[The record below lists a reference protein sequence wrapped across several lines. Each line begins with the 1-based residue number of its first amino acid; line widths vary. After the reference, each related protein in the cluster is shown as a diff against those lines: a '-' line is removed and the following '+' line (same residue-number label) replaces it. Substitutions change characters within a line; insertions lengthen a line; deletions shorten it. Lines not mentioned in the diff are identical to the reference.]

1 MDTTKKF
8 TGKADIYSK
17 YRPHYPKEYINY
29 LVSYNNLTSNN
40 TVADIGSGTGILTEQ
55 LLEKDLKVIAV
66 EPNDDMRSIAEKRLK
81 NHPKFVSIKGIAE
94 NTGLRSKSVDLIT
107 VAQAFHWFDKV
118 KFKNECIRILKP
130 NLNVALVWNSR
141 DSSSQM
147 ILENV
152 EICKN
157 LCPSFNDFSGGIEE
171 TPEEFEQFFRD
182 GKYEYRTFQND
193 LEYNLDDFLGRN
205 LSASYAPKSTDSN
218 YKEFIKE
225 LTELFMKHSKDNKI
239 ILPNVTRSYIGKV

>member
-17 YRPHYPKEYINY
+17 YRPRYPKEYINY

-55 LLEKDLKVIAV
+55 LLDKGLKVIAV
-66 EPNDDMRSIAEKRLK
+66 EPNDDMRSIAEKRLR
-81 NHPKFVSIKGIAE
+81 NYPKFVSVKGIAE
-94 NTGLRSKSVDLIT
+94 NTSLRSKSIDLIT

-147 ILENV
+147 ILENA

-157 LCPSFNDFSGGIEE
+157 LCPSFNDFSGGIKE
-171 TPEEFEQFFRD
+171 TSDEFEQFFRD

-225 LTELFMKHSKDNKI
+225 LTELFTKHSKDNKI

>member
-1 MDTTKKF
+1 LDTTKKF
-8 TGKADIYSK
+8 TGKADLYSK
-17 YRPHYPKEYINY
+17 YRPRYPKKYINY
-29 LVSYNNLTSNN
+29 LVSYNKLTSNN
-40 TVADIGSGTGILTEQ
+40 IVVDIGSGTGVLTEQ
-55 LLEKDLKVIAV
+55 LLDKRLKVIAV
-66 EPNDDMRSIAEKRLK
+66 EPNDDMRSIAEKRLN
-81 NHPKFVSIKGIAE
+81 NHPKFVSIKGTAE
-94 NTGLRSKSVDLIT
+94 NTGLRSKSIDLIT

-147 ILENV
+147 ILENA

-157 LCPSFNDFSGGIEE
+157 LCPSFNDFSGGIKEAS
-171 TPEEFEQFFRD
+171 EEFEQFFRD

-193 LEYNLDDFLGRN
+193 LEYYLDDFVGRN

-218 YKEFIKE
+218 YKEFVKA
-225 LTELFMKHSKDNKI
+225 LTELFMKYSKDNKI
-239 ILPNVTRSYIGKV
+239 ILPNVIRSYIGKV